1 MISSAAAAD
10 DSFSASQL
18 RQRYLRGQ
26 GNNSKEMLRDSEL
39 SASQVRARYGI
50 QNHAHGKSD
59 EKLVSL
65 LFSSSW
71 GIVVPVALLFLAI
84 IVGRIMV

>member
-1 MISSAAAAD
+1 MISSAATD

-26 GNNSKEMLRDSEL
+26 GNKNSKEMLRDSEL

-50 QNHAHGKSD
+50 QNHAHDESE

-65 LFSSSW
+65 LFSSPVIL
-71 GIVVPVALLFLAI
+71 GPAVVLLILAI
-84 IVGRIMV
+84 ILGRIMV